1 MPARRLLLLAPLLL
15 ALVLTACGGGS
26 SPKKKAEAT
35 ATSTATQAP
44 AATDTPGAT
53 NNDTGCHSAKPSGA
67 KKPKP
72 SKPTAKLDPKKTYIA
87 TVATNCGT
95 FQIKLAV
102 KQAPKTAASFVSLA
116 KQHFFDGLTFH
127 RIVPGF
133 VIQGGDPSGNGSGG
147 PGYSVTEAPPKNLS
161 YSHGVVAMAKT
172 GSEPAGTSGSQFFV
186 VTAPDAG
193 LPPDYALLGK
203 VTQGLDVVDAIGV
216 VPTSPDE
223 QPVDPVV
230 MSSVKITTK

>member
-1 MPARRLLLLAPLLL
+1 MPARRLLPLALLLL
-15 ALVLTACGGGS
+15 ALVLAACGGGS
-26 SPKKKAEAT
+26 SGKKKAEAT
-35 ATSTATQAP
+35 ATQAP
-44 AATDTPGAT
+44 AATQTPGAA
-53 NNDTGCHSAKPSGA
+53 NSETGCTSAKPSGA

-72 SKPTAKLDPKKTYIA
+72 SKPKGKLDPKKTYIA
-87 TVATNCGT
+87 TVTTNCGT
-95 FQIKLAV
+95 FEIELAV

-127 RIVPGF
+127 RIVPSF
-133 VIQGGDPSGNGSGG
+133 VIQGGDPSGNGTGG
-147 PGYSVTEAPPKNLS
+147 PGYSITEAPPSGLS
-161 YSHGVVAMAKT
+161 YSHGVVAMAKS

-203 VTQGLDVVDAIGV
+203 VTKGLDVADAIGV
-216 VPTSPDE
+216 VPTSSNE

>member
-1 MPARRLLLLAPLLL
+1 MPARRLLPLALLLL
-15 ALVLTACGGGS
+15 ALVLAACGGS
-26 SPKKKAEAT
+26 SSGTTKSAKA
-35 ATSTATQAP
+35 TATQAP
-44 AATDTPGAT
+44 ATTETPGAT
-53 NNDTGCHSAKPSGA
+53 NSDTGCRSAKPSGA

-95 FQIKLAV
+95 FQIKLDV
-102 KQAPKTAASFVSLA
+102 KHAPKTAASFVSLA

-133 VIQGGDPSGNGSGG
+133 VIQGGDPSGNGTGG
-147 PGYSVTEAPPKNLS
+147 PGYSVTEAPPKGVK
-161 YSHGVVAMAKT
+161 YSHGVVAMAKS
-172 GSEPAGTSGSQFFV
+172 GSEPAGASGSQFFV

-203 VTQGLDVVDAIGV
+203 VTKGLDVVDAIGV
-216 VPTSPDE
+216 VPTSSDE

-230 MSSVKITTK
+230 MSSVKVSAK